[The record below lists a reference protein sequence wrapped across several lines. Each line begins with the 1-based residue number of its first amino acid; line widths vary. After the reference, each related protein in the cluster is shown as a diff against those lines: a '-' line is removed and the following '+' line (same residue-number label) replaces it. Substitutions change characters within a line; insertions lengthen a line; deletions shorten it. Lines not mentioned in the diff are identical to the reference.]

1 MSEIDS
7 GFKAKR
13 TSLRIFQSVLF
24 ALFLREMQTR
34 FGARR
39 MGVVWVVMEPLSILV
54 VILTF
59 YAFFKVSPV
68 QGLDFIIY
76 MVSGIVPFHMMRNI
90 SWRMIDAIQANQGLF
105 SYRQVLPFD
114 TFIARMVVEICV
126 YSCAYVIICFFL
138 GFWFDHDVL
147 ISDPLAWCLSIA
159 MGIVVAFSIGVL
171 FAIIGHA
178 FPRLKLALRLSYL
191 PIYLTSGV
199 FYPVWRISDEK
210 LSWLAWNPYLEVID
224 NVRSSMFASY
234 PKVEQLDV
242 FYPIYFSC
250 FALFLSM
257 LLYRWRREDLRKFT
271 QT

>member
-1 MSEIDS
+1 MAEVDS
-7 GFKAKR
+7 AFKAKR
-13 TSLRIFQSVLF
+13 SSLKIFQSVLF

-39 MGVVWVVMEPLSILV
+39 MGLVWVIMEPLSILV

-68 QGLDFIIY
+68 QGMDFIVY

-114 TFIARMVVEICV
+114 TFVARMIVEICV
-126 YSCAYVIICFFL
+126 YSCAYLIISFFL
-138 GFWFDHDVL
+138 GFWFGHDVL
-147 ISDPLAWCLSIA
+147 ISDPLKWCFSMA
-159 MGIVVAFSIGVL
+159 MGILVAFSIGVL

-178 FPRLKLALRLSYL
+178 LPRLKLALRLSYL

-199 FYPVWRISDEK
+199 FYPVWRIPDEK
-210 LSWLAWNPYLEVID
+210 LSWLAWNPYLEIIE
-224 NVRSSMFASY
+224 NVRSSMLENY
-234 PKVEQLDV
+234 PAVDRLDF
-242 FYPIYFSC
+242 FYPLYFSC
-250 FALFLSM
+250 FSLFLSL
-257 LLYRWRREDLRKFT
+257 LLYRWRREDLRKFS